1 MYFETFYLVSNIPA
15 EKRIEFDQM
24 LLKCQS
30 DEELGMRMIISL
42 SSVFYSRIY
51 FFLEKLKDMKK
62 IDLLQFV
69 LMMYIQQY
77 YSVDLKS
84 SLSAREEL
92 VFIFKNFII

>member
-42 SSVFYSRIY
+42 SSVFYLRVY
-51 FFLEKLKDMKK
+51 FFFRKTQRYEKNWFITICVD
-62 IDLLQFV
+62 DV
-69 LMMYIQQY
+69 
-77 YSVDLKS
+77 YSTIL
-84 SLSAREEL
+84 
-92 VFIFKNFII
+92 

>member
-1 MYFETFYLVSNIPA
+1 
-15 EKRIEFDQM
+15 
-24 LLKCQS
+24 
-30 DEELGMRMIISL
+30 
-42 SSVFYSRIY
+42 
-51 FFLEKLKDMKK
+51 MKK

-92 VFIFKNFII
+92 VLVFFKYFIIQLFFLKMANDEK

>member
-30 DEELGMRMIISL
+30 DEELGTRMIISL
-42 SSVFYSRIY
+42 YSFFYSRVY

-92 VFIFKNFII
+92 VFIYKNFII